1 METPPPPHPNPTPT
15 GPPHLYPDCSVLING
30 LAVVAAAAQMF
41 SIYSTACLS
50 AARLFHALSIPP
62 LFTRV
67 GNACMHTCT
76 HARVVPRQQAPIGN
90 LEAGRSAWHIH
101 LLLPAMGVGAAAA
114 ATYGC
119 STHVIVVVVVFRRI
133 YFSVCGA
140 NVHAAT
146 AVPCWCFSFHRQ
158 AQSWPLPQ
166 LRLASGF
173 FAFHPH
179 HPRCA
184 KKRASLCA
192 AHT

>member
-1 METPPPPHPNPTPT
+1 MASLSSPLQLRCSAFTPLPACQPP
-15 GPPHLYPDCSVLING
+15 DS
-30 LAVVAAAAQMF
+30 
-41 SIYSTACLS
+41 STHSAFLLCL
-50 AARLFHALSIPP
+50 HALGMHACIRAR
-62 LFTRV
+62 TRAHV
-67 GNACMHTCT
+67 CVRA
-76 HARVVPRQQAPIGN
+76 VPRQQAPGGD

-119 STHVIVVVVVFRRI
+119 SAHVIVVVVVFRRI

-146 AVPCWCFSFHRQ
+146 AVPCWCFSFNRQ